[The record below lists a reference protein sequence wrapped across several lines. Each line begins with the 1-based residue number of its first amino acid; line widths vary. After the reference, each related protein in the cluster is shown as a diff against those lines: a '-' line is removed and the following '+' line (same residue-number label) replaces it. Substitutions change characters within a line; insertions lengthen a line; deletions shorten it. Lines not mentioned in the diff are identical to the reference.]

1 VNILTK
7 ILFGLTTIFLIAVI
21 ALTFFGELTFGYGL
35 GDLFYLMF
43 SGVALLI
50 VTVIYFATKRLDFN
64 KKKLFGGLI
73 SIGLLLTVYIFGRL
87 VTVDRGS
94 EYKWDGYVFLSN
106 SYADR
111 ERKEIEQYQK
121 KLTRLDNLIL
131 KNPNDYKVFYDKG
144 IHLRKSGDWEKSI
157 VEFEKSIKIKPTFE
171 AYYECAYSYSNIG
184 QYKTSVDL
192 YQKAANLDTTNT
204 EVRQRIKNLKE
215 YHKLD

>member
-94 EYKWDGYVFLSN
+94 EYKWDDYVFLSN

>member
-1 VNILTK
+1 M
-7 ILFGLTTIFLIAVI
+7 
-21 ALTFFGELTFGYGL
+21 TFFGELTFGYGL

-43 SGVALLI
+43 SGIALLI
-50 VTVIYFATKRLDFN
+50 VTVAYFATKRLDFN
-64 KKKLFGGLI
+64 KKKLLGGLI
-73 SIGLLLTVYIFGRL
+73 TIGLLLTVYIFGRL

-94 EYKWDGYVFLSN
+94 EYRWDGHIFLSN

-111 ERKEIEQYQK
+111 ENRKIEEYQYE
-121 KLTRLDNLIL
+121 LTRLNNLIAE
-131 KNPNDYKVFYDKG
+131 NPNNYKAYFDKG
-144 IHLRKSGDWEKSI
+144 LHLRTNGDWEKSI
-157 VEFEKSIKIKPTFE
+157 VEFEKSLQIKPTFE

-192 YQKAANLDTTNT
+192 YQKAADLDTTNT

>member
-1 VNILTK
+1 LNILTK

-50 VTVIYFATKRLDFN
+50 VTVTYFATKRLDFN

-73 SIGLLLTVYIFGRL
+73 SVGLVLTIYIFGRL

-94 EYKWDGYVFLSN
+94 ENKWDGHVFLSN

-111 ERKEIEQYQK
+111 ERKEIEEYQNE
-121 KLTRLDNLIL
+121 LTRLDNLIA
-131 KNPNDYKVFYDKG
+131 KSPNDYKAFYYKG
-144 IHLRKSGDWEKSI
+144 IHLRKNGDWEKSI
-157 VEFEKSIKIKPTFE
+157 IEFENSIRIKPTFE

-184 QYKTSVDL
+184 KYKTSVDL
-192 YQKAANLDTTNT
+192 YQKAADLDTTNT
-204 EVRQRIKNLKE
+204 DVKRRIKNLKE

>member
-1 VNILTK
+1 MNILTK

>member
-1 VNILTK
+1 LTK
-7 ILFGLTTIFLIAVI
+7 ILFGLTTIFLIAII

-43 SGVALLI
+43 SGVTLLI
-50 VTVIYFATKRLDFN
+50 VTVTYFTTKRLDFN
-64 KKKLFGGLI
+64 KKKILGGLI

-94 EYKWDGYVFLSN
+94 ENRWDGYIFLSN

-111 ERKEIEQYQK
+111 EKKKNDEYQNE
-121 KLTRLDNLIL
+121 LIRLDKLIAQT
-131 KNPNDYKVFYDKG
+131 PNDYKAFVDKG
-144 IHLRKSGDWEKSI
+144 IHLRKNGDWNKSI

-184 QYKTSVDL
+184 QYKTAIDL
-192 YQKAANLDTTNT
+192 YQKAADLDTTNAD
-204 EVRQRIKNLKE
+204 VRQRIKNLKE

>member
-1 VNILTK
+1 MNILTK

-35 GDLFYLMF
+35 GDLFYLLF

-50 VTVIYFATKRLDFN
+50 VTIIYFATKRFDFN

-73 SIGLLLTVYIFGRL
+73 SFGLVLTVYIFGRL

-94 EYKWDGYVFLSN
+94 ENRWDGHIFLSN

-111 ERKEIEQYQK
+111 ERKEIEEYQNE
-121 KLTRLDNLIL
+121 LTRLNNLIA
-131 KNPNDYKVFYDKG
+131 KTPNDYKVFYDKG
-144 IHLRKSGDWEKSI
+144 IHLRKNGDWEKSI
-157 VEFEKSIKIKPTFE
+157 VEFENSIRIKPTFD

-192 YQKAANLDTTNT
+192 YQKAADLDTTNT
-204 EVRQRIKNLKE
+204 DVRQRIKNLKE

>member
-1 VNILTK
+1 MNILTK
-7 ILFGLTTIFLIAVI
+7 ILFRLTTIFLIAVI

-43 SGVALLI
+43 SGIALLI
-50 VTVIYFATKRLDFN
+50 VTVAYFATKRLDFN
-64 KKKLFGGLI
+64 KKKLLGGLI
-73 SIGLLLTVYIFGRL
+73 TIGLLLTVYIFGRL

-94 EYKWDGYVFLSN
+94 EYRWDGHIFLSN

-111 ERKEIEQYQK
+111 ENRKIEEYQYE
-121 KLTRLDNLIL
+121 LTRLNNLIAE
-131 KNPNDYKVFYDKG
+131 NPNNYKAYFDKG
-144 IHLRKSGDWEKSI
+144 LHLRTNGDWEKSI
-157 VEFEKSIKIKPTFE
+157 VEFEKSLQIKPTFE

-192 YQKAANLDTTNT
+192 YQKAADLDTTNT

>member
-1 VNILTK
+1 MNILTK

-43 SGVALLI
+43 SGIALLI
-50 VTVIYFATKRLDFN
+50 VTVAYFATKRLDFN
-64 KKKLFGGLI
+64 KRKLLGGLI
-73 SIGLLLTVYIFGRL
+73 TIGLLLTVYIFGRL

-94 EYKWDGYVFLSN
+94 EYRWDGHIFLSN

-111 ERKEIEQYQK
+111 EKRKIEEYQYE
-121 KLTRLDNLIL
+121 LTRLNNVIAE
-131 KNPNDYKVFYDKG
+131 NPNNYKAYFDKG
-144 IHLRKSGDWEKSI
+144 LHLRTNGDWEKSI
-157 VEFEKSIKIKPTFE
+157 VEFEKSLQIKPTFE

-192 YQKAANLDTTNT
+192 YQKAADLDTTNT

>member
-1 VNILTK
+1 M
-7 ILFGLTTIFLIAVI
+7 
-21 ALTFFGELTFGYGL
+21 TFFGELTFGYGL

-43 SGVALLI
+43 SGIALLI
-50 VTVIYFATKRLDFN
+50 VTVAYFATKRLDFN
-64 KKKLFGGLI
+64 KKKLLGGLI
-73 SIGLLLTVYIFGRL
+73 TIGLLLTVYIFGRL

-94 EYKWDGYVFLSN
+94 EYRWDGHIFLSN

-111 ERKEIEQYQK
+111 ENRKIEEYQYE
-121 KLTRLDNLIL
+121 LTRLNNLIAE
-131 KNPNDYKVFYDKG
+131 NPNNYKAYFDKG
-144 IHLRKSGDWEKSI
+144 LHLRTNGHWEKSI
-157 VEFEKSIKIKPTFE
+157 VEFEKSLQIKPTFE

-192 YQKAANLDTTNT
+192 YQKAADLDTTNT